1 MTEQGILL
9 ESGTNELELLAV
21 LINDQPFGINVA
33 KVQSIQQYDQK
44 SLAILP
50 HEVPGVLGML
60 LYRDKTIPVMDLA
73 QILNIEETIEYERE
87 IVVVTEFN
95 NSVNGFKVN
104 GVRRIYR
111 ISWKDLV
118 PLDQAIGDT
127 NYFTGSVSIEGDQIL
142 VIDLEHILSN
152 IFPDLIIED
161 VSEENLQ
168 KNETITRGQLQ
179 IIFTDDSSTIRKGV
193 SRALKSAGFSNITE
207 FENGIQTLQHLE
219 TNFGNGEQDL
229 SKVVLISDI
238 EMPQMDGLT
247 LCKNVKHNSN
257 LKNIFTIMFSS
268 LINKQMIAKC
278 NAVKADNYVTKPETN
293 QLIQLLDELCIGPAD
308 Q

>member
-1 MTEQGILL
+1 MSEQGILL

-33 KVQSIQQYDQK
+33 KVQSIQQYDKK
-44 SLAILP
+44 SIAILP
-50 HEVPGVLGML
+50 NKVPGVLGML
-60 LYRDKTIPVMDLA
+60 LYRNKTIPVMDLA
-73 QILNIEETIEYERE
+73 QILDIEETIEYERE

-111 ISWKDLV
+111 ISWKDLE
-118 PLDQAIGDT
+118 PLDQTIGDT
-127 NYFTGSVSIEGDQIL
+127 NCFTGSVSIEGDQIL
-142 VIDLEHILSN
+142 VVDLEHILST

-161 VSEENLQ
+161 VSEENLL
-168 KNETITRGQLQ
+168 KNKSITRDQLQ

-207 FENGIQTLQHLE
+207 FENGFQTFQHLE
-219 TNFGNGEQDL
+219 MNFGNGEQDL

-247 LCKNVKHNSN
+247 LCKNVKQNSN

-293 QLIQLLDELCIGPAD
+293 QLIQLLDELCTGSAD
-308 Q
+308 

>member
-1 MTEQGILL
+1 MSEQGILL

-44 SLAILP
+44 SIAILP
-50 HEVPGVLGML
+50 NKVPGVLGML
-60 LYRDKTIPVMDLA
+60 LYRNKTIPVMDLA
-73 QILNIEETIEYERE
+73 QILDIEETIEYERE

-95 NSVNGFKVN
+95 NSVNGFKVS

-118 PLDQAIGDT
+118 PLDQTIGDT
-127 NYFTGSVSIEGDQIL
+127 NCFTGSVSIEGDQIL
-142 VIDLEHILSN
+142 VVDLEHILST

-161 VSEENLQ
+161 VSEENLI
-168 KNETITRGQLQ
+168 KNERITRDQLQ
-179 IIFTDDSSTIRKGV
+179 IIFTDDSSTIRTGV

-207 FENGIQTLQHLE
+207 FENGFQTLQHLE
-219 TNFGNGEQDL
+219 MNFGNGEQDL

-247 LCKNVKHNSN
+247 LCKNVKQNSN

-293 QLIQLLDELCIGPAD
+293 QLIQLLDELCIGSAD
-308 Q
+308 